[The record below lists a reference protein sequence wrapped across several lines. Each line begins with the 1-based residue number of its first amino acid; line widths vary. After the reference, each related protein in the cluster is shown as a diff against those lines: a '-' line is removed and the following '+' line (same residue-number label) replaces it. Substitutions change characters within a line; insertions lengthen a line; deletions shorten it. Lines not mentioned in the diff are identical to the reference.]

1 LGKKVKKKQK
11 LKKRAGKKKKRTK
24 KPYLV
29 SKLFKVEGTAV
40 KRLRK
45 YCPVCGSGVFLAEH
59 EDRWSCG
66 RCGYTEWK
74 KIKVKAKSK

>member
-1 LGKKVKKKQK
+1 MGKKVKKKQK

-40 KRLRK
+40 KRLR
-45 YCPVCGSGVFLAEH
+45 
-59 EDRWSCG
+59 
-66 RCGYTEWK
+66 
-74 KIKVKAKSK
+74 